1 MFCPNCGSNET
12 GKFCTKCGTPLPNLE
27 KETVA
32 HSTVAQPTQPA
43 QPEYQQQVNNNQNG
57 GQGKQVSRQYFSF
70 LTDSLKQPLKFSNS
84 VNSTNFVN
92 GLITLILAAVFQA
105 LFAYGVAKQL
115 TEFFMRGFGG
125 FGHFGDELKVEFFDV
140 FIEEFF
146 VAALILGIY
155 VVVIFAAI
163 KLVNKSEASFQDVL
177 ARFGSYM
184 VVPAIGFLVM
194 FLAVILGLGLKFI
207 IILFLLT
214 YGAVNLAFVLTTV
227 SFKSNTKVD
236 RYWTI
241 FIILATIVIGYFIYY
256 NSTIEEFFRGFE
268 ERLFNLF

>member
-163 KLVNKSEASFQDVL
+163 KLVNKSETSFQDVL

>member
-146 VAALILGIY
+146 VAVLILGIY

>member
-1 MFCPNCGSNET
+1 MSCPKCGSNET
-12 GKFCTKCGTPLPNLE
+12 GKFCTKCGTPLAASQD
-27 KETVA
+27 ETVA
-32 HSTVAQPTQPA
+32 GTTGAQPA
-43 QPEYQQQVNNNQNG
+43 QSQNHQQVNHNEFLDK
-57 GQGKQVSRQYFSF
+57 GKQVSRQYFSF

-140 FIEEFF
+140 FIKEFF

-194 FLAVILGLGLKFI
+194 FLAVMIGFGLKFTA
-207 IILFLLT
+207 ILFLVT
-214 YGAVNLAFVLTTV
+214 YAAVNLALVLTTL
-227 SFKSNTKVD
+227 SYKSNTKVD
-236 RYWTI
+236 RYWTTLI
-241 FIILATIVIGYFIYY
+241 VLTTIIIGFIIYF
-256 NSTIEEFFRGFE
+256 NSAFDEFFKGLEDLLYYF
-268 ERLFNLF
+268 F

>member
-140 FIEEFF
+140 FIKEFF

>member
-115 TEFFMRGFGG
+115 TELFMRGFGG
-125 FGHFGDELKVEFFDV
+125 IGHFGDELKVEFFDV

-163 KLVNKSEASFQDVL
+163 KLVNKSEANFQDVL